1 MGKLTL
7 GPHRERRGRPSLLSP
22 YILKTLYSISGFY
35 VCYSENG
42 RGLRALARY
51 VGELECE
58 KGSWAVCMGIEVP
71 VVGDDGR
78 GDQQELD
85 GPGHDGP

>member
-1 MGKLTL
+1 MFD
-7 GPHRERRGRPSLLSP
+7 
-22 YILKTLYSISGFY
+22 ILKTKDSPC
-35 VCYSENG
+35 VRCYTDEG
-42 RGLRALARY
+42 GVR
-51 VGELECE
+51 
-58 KGSWAVCMGIEVP
+58 VP